1 MNKRLYIWTGMIV
14 LFLLGGLVFLTA
26 FQGNRTEHFILRHMF
41 NENGSLATHRIS
53 DPKEGKNEAAGR
65 EALSESAGLW
75 LQYALDQDDQSLFDE
90 QLKVLQNY
98 FIQKDYIVLW
108 KISEVGKK
116 QSATNA
122 LIDDLR
128 IIEQLYRAYDM
139 YKEKRYKRLAD
150 QLSDAVLRFNK
161 RGKQYVDYYDAD
173 NRIQNNF
180 LTTSYINPHA
190 FYYMKKNGKISAKH
204 YEEIIQF
211 LADYPRQNWAFPK
224 EYKEDGTFRY
234 DKIVNLIDQ
243 SYVAYH
249 RSLGGL
255 TSEAYF
261 AFIKKKFQQDGKL
274 YGRYHLETGEP
285 AVDYESPAV
294 YGLTILYV
302 LKTGDIEFAK
312 TLYARMNEFRND
324 SVFSRFYGGYVTGK
338 DNNTHI
344 FDNILPLLAETE
356 LNKKK

>member
-1 MNKRLYIWTGMIV
+1 MV
-14 LFLLGGLVFLTA
+14 
-26 FQGNRTEHFILRHMF
+26 QLRHI
-41 NENGSLATHRIS
+41 GYLIQ
-53 DPKEGKNEAAGR
+53 KEGKNEATGR

-108 KISEVGKK
+108 KISEMGKK

-190 FYYMKKNGKISAKH
+190 FLL
-204 YEEIIQF
+204 YEEIWK
-211 LADYPRQNWAFPK
+211 N
-224 EYKEDGTFRY
+224 
-234 DKIVNLIDQ
+234 
-243 SYVAYH
+243 
-249 RSLGGL
+249 
-255 TSEAYF
+255 
-261 AFIKKKFQQDGKL
+261 
-274 YGRYHLETGEP
+274 
-285 AVDYESPAV
+285 
-294 YGLTILYV
+294 
-302 LKTGDIEFAK
+302 
-312 TLYARMNEFRND
+312 
-324 SVFSRFYGGYVTGK
+324 FS
-338 DNNTHI
+338 DA
-344 FDNILPLLAETE
+344 L
-356 LNKKK
+356 